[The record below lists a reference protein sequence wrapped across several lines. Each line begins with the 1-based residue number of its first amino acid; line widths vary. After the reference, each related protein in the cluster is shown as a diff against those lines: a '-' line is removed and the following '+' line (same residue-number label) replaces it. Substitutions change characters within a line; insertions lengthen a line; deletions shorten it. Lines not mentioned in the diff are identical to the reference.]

1 METEL
6 VNRAVCSAPGE
17 GKDLGLLKLRL
28 SSAQT
33 AGVIEVFEHSSQG
46 SPLPHIHRDH
56 EELFYILEGS
66 VVFTS
71 GQEDFVASAGSLI
84 FIPRG
89 MRHAF
94 KPNAGA
100 RMLFFVMPAGLEG
113 FFKEMGE
120 GFAARR
126 PETDVRAALA
136 GKYDSWPAG

>member
-1 METEL
+1 MNTDL
-6 VNRAVCSAPGE
+6 VNRAVLSAPSE

-33 AGVIEVFEHSSQG
+33 GGVLEVFEHSSQG

-56 EELFYILEGS
+56 DELFYILEGS
-66 VVFTS
+66 VIFTS
-71 GQEDFVASAGSLI
+71 GQEDIVVSAGSLI
-84 FIPRG
+84 FMPRG

-94 KPNAGA
+94 KPNPGA
-100 RMLFFVMPAGLEG
+100 RMLFFVIPAGLEG

-126 PETDVRAALA
+126 AEPDVRAALA
-136 GKYDSWPAG
+136 GKYDSWPTG